1 MDLAQEIE
9 SFVRHDLA
17 MNQNLG
23 GLSRSDNLLELGVVD
38 SLGILKLSAFLE
50 EAFGIRVAD
59 DDLLPEY
66 FESLDAITKYAS
78 SKL

>member
-59 DDLLPEY
+59 DDLLPEH